1 MSSTIF
7 HSFTHRYVS
16 SIERVMINYKKKKNI
31 VTDNKKKTNKKKND
45 RRKSKVHSR
54 ESKRIFDSDYA
65 IIFFIALP
73 SFGIFAFWIL
83 VSYNIKSVLRLIKTG
98 EGK

>member
-16 SIERVMINYKKKKNI
+16 SIERVMINYKKKKKKNI

-45 RRKSKVHSR
+45 RRKSK
-54 ESKRIFDSDYA
+54 DS
-65 IIFFIALP
+65 
-73 SFGIFAFWIL
+73 FA
-83 VSYNIKSVLRLIKTG
+83 
-98 EGK
+98 